1 MKYAWIKE
9 HEKSFNIGLMC
20 KICKVNRSA
29 YYHWVK
35 SGCIINKVDETLNR
49 LITDIF
55 IEHKEVYG
63 TRRIKEV
70 LVQQYG
76 VIVSRRKIG
85 KVMHSLNLTVKMKR
99 RFKVTTTDSNH
110 NYSISPNRLQRDFKT
125 NISNKVYVG
134 DITYIRTQQGW
145 LYLAVVIDLFS
156 RQVVGW
162 SMNER
167 MKTSLVNDALQMA
180 LHKRH
185 PPKGLVWHTD
195 RGSQYASDEHRK
207 LLTQNQILQSMS
219 RKGDCWDNAVS
230 ESFFHSLKTE
240 MVHHEN
246 FKTRAEANQSI
257 FEYIE
262 IFYNRKRLHSSNNY
276 MSPVDYEANMLR
288 SGMAA

>member
-1 MKYAWIKE
+1 
-9 HEKSFNIGLMC
+9 MC
-20 KICKVNRSA
+20 KVLKINRSA

-35 SGCIINKVDETLNR
+35 SGCIVNKVDEKLNR
-49 LITDIF
+49 LIEDIF
-55 IEHKEVYG
+55 IEYREVYG
-63 TRRIKEV
+63 TRRIKAV
-70 LVQQYG
+70 LLYEYG
-76 VIVSRRKIG
+76 VIISRRKIG
-85 KVMHSLNLTVKMKR
+85 KIMRSLNLSVKMKR
-99 RFKVTTTDSNH
+99 KFKVTTTDSNH

-125 NISNKVYVG
+125 NVSDEVYVG

-162 SMNER
+162 SMDDT
-167 MKTSLVNDALQMA
+167 MKTSLVNNALQMA
-180 LHKRH
+180 LHKRS
-185 PPKGLVWHTD
+185 PPVGLIWHTD

-207 LLTQNQILQSMS
+207 LLSEHHMLQSMS

-240 MVHHEN
+240 LVHHEN
-246 FKTRAEANQSI
+246 YQTKAQANQSI

-276 MSPVDYEANMLR
+276 MSPVDYEAKMLQT
-288 SGMAA
+288 GMAA

>member
-1 MKYAWIKE
+1 VKYAWIKE
-9 HEKSFNIGLMC
+9 HEKSFSITLMC
-20 KICKVNRSA
+20 KICKVDRSA

-35 SGCIINKVDETLNR
+35 SGCTVHKVDEKLNR
-49 LITDIF
+49 LIEDIF
-55 IEHKEVYG
+55 IEYREVYG
-63 TRRIKEV
+63 TRRIKAV
-70 LVQQYG
+70 LLYEYG

-85 KVMHSLNLTVKMKR
+85 KIMRSLNLSVKMKR
-99 RFKVTTTDSNH
+99 KFKVTTTDSNH

-125 NISNKVYVG
+125 NVSDEVYVG
-134 DITYIRTQQGW
+134 DITYIRIQQGW

-162 SMNER
+162 SMDDT
-167 MKTSLVNDALQMA
+167 MKTSLVNNALQMA
-180 LHKRH
+180 LHKRS
-185 PPKGLVWHTD
+185 PPAGLIWHTD

-207 LLTQNQILQSMS
+207 LLSEHHMLQSMS

-240 MVHHEN
+240 LVHHEN
-246 FKTRAEANQSI
+246 YKTKAQANQSI

-276 MSPVDYEANMLR
+276 MSPVDYEAKMLQT
-288 SGMAA
+288 GMAA